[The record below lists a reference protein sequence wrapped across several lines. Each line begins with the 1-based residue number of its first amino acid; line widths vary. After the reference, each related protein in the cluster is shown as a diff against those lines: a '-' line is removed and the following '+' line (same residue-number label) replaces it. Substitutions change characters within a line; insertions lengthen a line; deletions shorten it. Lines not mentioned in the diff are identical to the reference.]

1 MNVMHLVQH
10 LQVGGLEKM
19 AITLLKNSQF
29 SSSSIIVSL
38 EGDRQSAFEQW
49 PELEQFSHRVI
60 CLNKKSGVSISVI
73 AKIKALIKEHDI
85 DIIHSHHVG
94 PVIYAGLACALTGDS
109 VRHISTI
116 HDAWYLN
123 NVKQCTFTKLL
134 DLLTN
139 IYWVADARIVAD
151 EFRAK
156 TSIIPERTILNG
168 IDFDTFVAINKTT
181 ARSQLNLPHTAKLV
195 GCAARLIE
203 GKGHKDLIHALHYL
217 PQDYHIVFAGD
228 GEQKVTL
235 MNLVRNLGLNER
247 VHFLG
252 NVQDMRAFY
261 SSIDVMCLYSQ
272 REGLPLSIIEAMAC
286 GIPVVASDVGGIHEV
301 LTKNE
306 GELVSPHEFNKLAP
320 AILRASRLPHGLCIR
335 HHAIAIAD
343 ARTMSSKYDNLYSAL
358 AV

>member
-38 EGDRQSAFEQW
+38 EGDRQSAFQQW

-60 CLNKKSGVSISVI
+60 CLNKKPGVSISVI

-94 PVIYAGLACALTGDS
+94 PVIYAGIACALTGDS

-134 DLLTN
+134 DLFTN

-235 MNLVRNLGLNER
+235 MNLVRNLGLNDR

-320 AILRASRLPHGLCIR
+320 AILRASKLPHGLCIR